1 MSNFKEYLSIF
12 LVLIK
17 NKNILRII
25 FFSFL
30 FSVVLFGLVFFY
42 FWNLAPSIKWMQF
55 IIGSFYYDLLEMFWK
70 FVIFSVLIFLIP
82 IFFSITVSFFLDDLV
97 EEVYF
102 TISKKQNIAIQSLSY
117 FSGIIVGVKI
127 FLYSMLIF
135 LFIIFLKLFVVS
147 NNLAILI
154 IQFLLSSYVI
164 AKEYG
169 ELITYKL
176 SIRNPNMLQNI
187 KNGAICNILF
197 CLPLINVIAPIL
209 TTIIIT
215 IRNVKQQSL

>member
-1 MSNFKEYLSIF
+1 
-12 LVLIK
+12 
-17 NKNILRII
+17 
-25 FFSFL
+25 
-30 FSVVLFGLVFFY
+30 
-42 FWNLAPSIKWMQF
+42 
-55 IIGSFYYDLLEMFWK
+55 
-70 FVIFSVLIFLIP
+70 
-82 IFFSITVSFFLDDLV
+82 
-97 EEVYF
+97 
-102 TISKKQNIAIQSLSY
+102 
-117 FSGIIVGVKI
+117 
-127 FLYSMLIF
+127 MLIF

>member
-42 FWNLAPSIKWMQF
+42 LWNLAPSIKWVQF

>member
-42 FWNLAPSIKWMQF
+42 LWNLAPSIKWVQF

-117 FSGIIVGVKI
+117 
-127 FLYSMLIF
+127 L
-135 LFIIFLKLFVVS
+135 VV
-147 NNLAILI
+147 
-154 IQFLLSSYVI
+154 
-164 AKEYG
+164 
-169 ELITYKL
+169 
-176 SIRNPNMLQNI
+176 
-187 KNGAICNILF
+187 
-197 CLPLINVIAPIL
+197 
-209 TTIIIT
+209 
-215 IRNVKQQSL
+215 